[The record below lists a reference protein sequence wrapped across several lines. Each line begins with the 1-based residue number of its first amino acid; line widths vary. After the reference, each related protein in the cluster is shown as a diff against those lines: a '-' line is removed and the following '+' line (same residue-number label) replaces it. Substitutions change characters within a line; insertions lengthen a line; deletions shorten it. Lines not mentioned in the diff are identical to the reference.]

1 MDPRDLAEIKSLAH
15 KMGGK
20 YVGIKGGRHTF
31 DFPRDSAEDAKEL
44 ADSLHDL
51 GFEAYVDNGDV
62 KIKES
67 KVSAATKLIEFV
79 KRGMNAQQ
87 AIDKVLA
94 KPLKEA
100 RTTMMNV
107 DKVADKAAK
116 AFMKKHGMQPR
127 GEGSSWGH
135 IDRDKLQDF
144 LMDFDA
150 GIDADDQEVADAFF
164 EEAEG
169 ALEGMGYQVR

>member
-87 AIDKVLA
+87 AIDKALNERGSQAVA
-94 KPLKEA
+94 NAAA
-100 RTTMMNV
+100 R
-107 DKVADKAAK
+107 AAK
-116 AFMKKHGMQPR
+116 DVATRFGARGKSLDWEDVQDFIMKKDYG
-127 GEGSSWGH
+127 
-135 IDRDKLQDF
+135 L
-144 LMDFDA
+144 
-150 GIDADDQEVADAFF
+150 DDQDDIDDFYSELMSK
-164 EEAEG
+164 
-169 ALEGMGYQVR
+169 LETSGYSIG